1 MSLFVSIKDA
11 HRIDFLAI
19 LVSTGLPITLPP
31 LGQAFD
37 LSPEGHSVIESSQ
50 PGLFTQGVK
59 NVIG

>member
-50 PGLFTQGVK
+50 PGLFS
-59 NVIG
+59 